1 MTREQAVDEAT
12 AIAER
17 EGIRMVVTFD
27 PYAENQDET
36 QNFNY
41 FPKAA
46 TGIFKYEKIKAT
58 IEPGA

>member
-1 MTREQAVDEAT
+1 MDEAKEV
-12 AIAER
+12 AER

-41 FPKAA
+41 FPSAA
-46 TGIFKYEKIKAT
+46 TGIFKYEKIEAT